1 MKQPSLWVKWVWAT
15 LLLVGSCSAFSQA
28 AYPNK
33 PIKIGA
39 QLYLKKFYESF
50 GFLQCSE
57 TYLEDDI
64 PHIKMIRNQ

>member
-1 MKQPSLWVKWVWAT
+1 VGIELMKTAIEKTISLYGAV
-15 LLLVGSCSAFSQA
+15 
-28 AYPNK
+28 